1 MRSHFLLESKRP
13 LQVWLAAYSRRT
25 LPQLRL
31 EASSAGPDQSIN
43 GQQFL
48 RQHHFFPWS
57 RPPYRLLQLPA
68 SALVKGP
75 FLRDRG
81 DSPYPAAPLDSRPCQ
96 TSLTYFCNFPSRCRT
111 PSILPAS
118 PSDNR
123 ASAIS
128 LLLVPMTTAQR
139 MARPAGRGPAALS
152 PSYDSVTPCHPSD
165 NAHRHFQGFFDAE
178 VQTVGAQPLPFR
190 GGSEEGRCHT
200 APPVCPWKYLVQHRT
215 LISPPFM
222 QCSKACKWTRLI
234 PKPCSVLSYRPDLVD
249 TGR

>member
-1 MRSHFLLESKRP
+1 MLRLCVEAQFAGQHSRSRKTVSTDWQSCSQMRSCFLLESKRP

-25 LPQLRL
+25 RPQLRL
-31 EASSAGPDQSIN
+31 EASSAGPDRSIN

-68 SALVKGP
+68 SALVKDP

-81 DSPYPAAPLDSRPCQ
+81 DSPYPAAPLDGRPCH

-123 ASAIS
+123 ASAIG
-128 LLLVPMTTAQR
+128 LLF
-139 MARPAGRGPAALS
+139 GS
-152 PSYDSVTPCHPSD
+152 HDD
-165 NAHRHFQGFFDAE
+165 
-178 VQTVGAQPLPFR
+178 GAKN
-190 GGSEEGRCHT
+190 G
-200 APPVCPWKYLVQHRT
+200 
-215 LISPPFM
+215 
-222 QCSKACKWTRLI
+222 
-234 PKPCSVLSYRPDLVD
+234 
-249 TGR
+249 